1 VGLVA
6 VVEAWR
12 QGTPVRVWL
21 LRLAAWGAVAWI
33 VFALVWPAGWSDPV
47 GTPYA
52 VIHNAFLSATDT
64 LEAEAEGYW
73 QVPDLRFFYY
83 PVNGAFKL
91 SPLATLG
98 LVAWVWLVLSRR
110 HKPSSLEG
118 WLVVFAALFTVFVTL
133 GGKRSN
139 RYLLPAWPALYL
151 LAAIGMN
158 QISNLKSQISI
169 RNTQYVIR
177 NVALVLILVAP
188 APAYFPYYFT
198 YYNPLLGGPLTAP
211 HLVKVGWGEGLD
223 QAGRWL
229 DVQPD
234 APALRVGSYYASA
247 LTPFFSGRVSDVT
260 SGGLDYVV
268 LYLKQVQAGDP
279 SPTVLRYFEAQEPL
293 QTIRLGGIEYAWIYP
308 GPAMQPALANEI
320 AYDIGI
326 LPKPLAFR
334 PNRPYLPIGEEVA
347 VEVVWLAGDDLP
359 TAPSHLTVQLVEDL
373 TLRPGERSNV
383 VFAEALA
390 RLERQ
395 SQELVVS
402 RHTMKIS
409 ADLPRGSYGL
419 LVDGRP
425 LGVVE
430 ARRFSLPALAER
442 LEASFGGQLRLV
454 GYTFDATRSTMR
466 LAWQAAPR
474 AWADYTVFVH
484 LVDAA
489 GNRLAGSDAPPPV
502 PTSQWARGEVII
514 DERIVPI
521 PDDLPVGDYR
531 LAVGL
536 YRADTGERV
545 PLLDAAG
552 TPVGDSLTLPIA
564 LTESPFPGGD

>member
-1 VGLVA
+1 
-6 VVEAWR
+6 
-12 QGTPVRVWL
+12 
-21 LRLAAWGAVAWI
+21 
-33 VFALVWPAGWSDPV
+33 
-47 GTPYA
+47 
-52 VIHNAFLSATDT
+52 
-64 LEAEAEGYW
+64 
-73 QVPDLRFFYY
+73 
-83 PVNGAFKL
+83 
-91 SPLATLG
+91 
-98 LVAWVWLVLSRR
+98 
-110 HKPSSLEG
+110 
-118 WLVVFAALFTVFVTL
+118 
-133 GGKRSN
+133 
-139 RYLLPAWPALYL
+139 
-151 LAAIGMN
+151 
-158 QISNLKSQISI
+158 
-169 RNTQYVIR
+169 
-177 NVALVLILVAP
+177 
-188 APAYFPYYFT
+188 
-198 YYNPLLGGPLTAP
+198 
-211 HLVKVGWGEGLD
+211 
-223 QAGRWL
+223 
-229 DVQPD
+229 
-234 APALRVGSYYASA
+234 
-247 LTPFFSGRVSDVT
+247 VT

-359 TAPSHLTVQLVEDL
+359 TAPSHLTVQPVEDL

-402 RHTMKIS
+402 WHTMKIP
-409 ADLPRGSYGL
+409 AELPRGIYGL

-430 ARRFSLPALAER
+430 ARRFNLPPLAER
-442 LEASFGGQLRLV
+442 LEANFGGQLRLV

-502 PTSQWARGEVII
+502 PTSQWARYEVIV

-521 PDDLPVGDYR
+521 ADDLPVGDYR

-545 PLLDAAG
+545 PLLDVAG
-552 TPVGDSLTLPIA
+552 APVGNSLTLPIA
-564 LTESPFPGGD
+564 LTESPVPGGD